1 MERKEP
7 YVMQE
12 KKKLRVAVIQDS
24 PVIMD
29 KENTLVKVEKLAGK
43 ASREG
48 AQFILFPEAFIPC
61 YPRGLSFGAVVGSRT
76 PEGRKDWARYYE
88 NSISI
93 SGPEVD
99 ILKRIAEKT
108 KAYLAIGAIEKEAGS
123 LYCSLLY
130 FSPDGALLARHRKL
144 KPTAS
149 ERLIWAEGDGSTLS
163 YINTPY
169 GVVSGL
175 ICWENYMPLARAA
188 IYRHNPSI
196 YLTPTA
202 DHRPGWQSTIQHI
215 ALESRSFVLSSNQF
229 IKKSFYPRDLACY
242 SELTEQ
248 PEIMSRGGSAIIDPL
263 GNYLAGPVWDKDDI
277 LIADLDLAA
286 VIEARFDFDVCGH
299 YARPDVFTL
308 LVNEQPG
315 NDTDPGHL

>member
-1 MERKEP
+1 VQK
-7 YVMQE
+7 
-12 KKKLRVAVIQDS
+12 KKKLRVAVVQDS

-29 KENTLVKVEKLAGK
+29 KENTLVKVESLAGE
-43 ASREG
+43 ASGEG
-48 AQFILFPEAFIPC
+48 AELILFPEAFIPC

-99 ILKRIAEKT
+99 MLKRIAEKN
-108 KAYLAIGAIEKEAGS
+108 KAYLAIGAIEKEVGS
-123 LYCSLLY
+123 LYCSLFY
-130 FSPDGALLARHRKL
+130 FSPEGELLARHRKL

-163 YINTPY
+163 YINTPF

-175 ICWENYMPLARAA
+175 ICWENYMPLARAS

-229 IKKSFYPRDLACY
+229 INKSFYPTDLACY
-242 SELTEQ
+242 SELADQ

-263 GNYLAGPVWDKDDI
+263 GNYLAGPVWDKADI
-277 LIADLDLAA
+277 LVADLDLAA
-286 VIEARFDFDVCGH
+286 IIEARFDLDVCGH

-308 LVNEQPG
+308 LVNEGAG
-315 NDTDPGHL
+315 NGTDPGHL

>member
-1 MERKEP
+1 
-7 YVMQE
+7 MQE

-29 KENTLVKVEKLAGK
+29 KVNTLVKVEKLAGK

-48 AQFILFPEAFIPC
+48 AELILFPEAFIPC

-163 YINTPY
+163 YINTPF

-229 IKKSFYPRDLACY
+229 VKKSSYPIDLACY
-242 SELTEQ
+242 SELADQ

-263 GNYLAGPVWDKDDI
+263 GNYLAGPVWDQDDI
-277 LIADLDLAA
+277 LIADLYLAA

-315 NDTDPGHL
+315 RDTDPGHL

>member
-1 MERKEP
+1 MVHET
-7 YVMQE
+7 
-12 KKKLRVAVIQDS
+12 KKLRVAVIQDS

-29 KENTLVKVEKLAGK
+29 KEKTLFKVEELAGR
-43 ASREG
+43 ASKEG
-48 AQFILFPEAFIPC
+48 ADLILFPEAFIPC
-61 YPRGLSFGAVVGSRT
+61 YPRGLSFGAVVGSRK

-93 SGPEVD
+93 NSPEVD
-99 ILKRIAEKT
+99 MLKGIAEKN
-108 KAYLAIGAIEKEAGS
+108 KVYLAIGVIEKEAGS
-123 LYCSLLY
+123 LYCSLFY
-130 FSPDGALLARHRKL
+130 FGPDGALLARHRKL

-163 YINTPY
+163 YINTPF

-229 IKKSFYPRDLACY
+229 VKKSSYPTDLACY
-242 SELTEQ
+242 AELADQ

-263 GNYLAGPVWDKDDI
+263 GNYLAGPVWDREDI
-277 LIADLDLAA
+277 LLADLDLNA

-299 YARPDVFTL
+299 YSRPDVFTL
-308 LVNEQPG
+308 LVKEQPG
-315 NDTDPGHL
+315 KGSDPGKL

>member
-1 MERKEP
+1 MTHN
-7 YVMQE
+7 

-29 KENTLVKVEKLAGK
+29 KENTLVKVEKLAGR

-48 AQFILFPEAFIPC
+48 AELMLFPEAFIPC

-88 NSISI
+88 NSISTC
-93 SGPEVD
+93 GPEVD
-99 ILKRIAEKT
+99 TLKKIAEKN
-108 KAYLAIGAIEKEAGS
+108 KAYLAIGVIEKEAGS
-123 LYCSLLY
+123 LYCSLFY

-202 DHRPGWQSTIQHI
+202 DQRPGWQSTIQHI

-229 IKKSFYPRDLACY
+229 VKKSFYPTDLACY
-242 SELTEQ
+242 PDLADQ

-263 GNYLAGPVWDKDDI
+263 GNYLAGPVWDKEDI
-277 LIADLDLAA
+277 LVADLDLTA

-308 LVNEQPG
+308 LVNEQPEKG
-315 NDTDPGHL
+315 TTPGHL